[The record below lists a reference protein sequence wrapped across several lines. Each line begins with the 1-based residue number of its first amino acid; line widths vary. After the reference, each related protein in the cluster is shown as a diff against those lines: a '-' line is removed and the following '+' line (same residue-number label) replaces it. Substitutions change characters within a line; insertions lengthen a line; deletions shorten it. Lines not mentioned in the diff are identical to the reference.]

1 MTQAYPHAVWFLIST
16 FMHRLQTQTFVESTT
31 TFHDGIG
38 RHFLSTYNDKLW
50 VITGEGTSSGHRSGI
65 ESTQLPL
72 NGNEWT
78 NTPGALPLGI
88 SNLLTAGDCSVSVG
102 HNVYFINPDVSGGTA
117 TNYHEL
123 FVYDL
128 SSHSYSVEET
138 PPSLSR
144 GVCAAYNPNNNI
156 IYAVAGGLSGSDW
169 FKYTQRYDVTTKT
182 WLSNG
187 RDTITERSFAGCSM
201 NVAADTLFLFGGS
214 NPTYLDSIE
223 RYDIASDKWF
233 GVTDT
238 LSVARTHMKCRTLM
252 TDGNIY
258 CMGGYGSG
266 GSSNTRDVVDIFD
279 PGTES
284 ITGTINMNVER
295 WNYGAVVWNNGKCIL
310 VVGGKGSNGDY
321 RNTIESI
328 GECSTTPNPTPQPTK
343 LPSLVPTLVP
353 SRTPT
358 SFPTIIPT
366 LAPTLIPT
374 LPPTSVPSRMSTN
387 SPTMFPTLTPTS
399 LPTHFPT
406 TIPTSPPSIN
416 STTPNIETTQV
427 NPDTAP
433 NSTEVTTIVLKDGR
447 VKEVNNTESFET
459 VYVPSPHRQSDTA
472 LVTLILIIAA
482 TALVTLI
489 VVSCF
494 VYKMKN
500 ADADHIKRNID
511 REIVALPY
519 PGVHKGSIALSG
531 HEFSL
536 DSMYNNPQNMETM
549 KGSETIKG
557 KARSNTYTLESMYV
571 NPPNMET
578 ETTKGN
584 ETTKSEMEG
593 ENEDRDQD
601 EFTEEG
607 KPQPLEPGKG
617 TQQTRAKVTRTS
629 GNKTSGITKTREK
642 VTK

>member
-328 GECSTTPNPTPQPTK
+328 GECSTTPNPT
-343 LPSLVPTLVP
+343 S
-353 SRTPT
+353 
-358 SFPTIIPT
+358 IPT
-366 LAPTLIPT
+366 RTT
-374 LPPTSVPSRMSTN
+374 LPPTAN
-387 SPTMFPTLTPTS
+387 TL
-399 LPTHFPT
+399 
-406 TIPTSPPSIN
+406 
-416 STTPNIETTQV
+416 

-511 REIVALPY
+511 
-519 PGVHKGSIALSG
+519 
-531 HEFSL
+531 
-536 DSMYNNPQNMETM
+536 
-549 KGSETIKG
+549 
-557 KARSNTYTLESMYV
+557 
-571 NPPNMET
+571 
-578 ETTKGN
+578 
-584 ETTKSEMEG
+584 
-593 ENEDRDQD
+593 
-601 EFTEEG
+601 
-607 KPQPLEPGKG
+607 
-617 TQQTRAKVTRTS
+617 
-629 GNKTSGITKTREK
+629 
-642 VTK
+642 